1 MYCQKEFQTS
11 DWRKFWQPKTGP
23 FFSTRNILLNQNVDS
38 DENSY
43 SNNIQTFHHIF
54 LNTRSA
60 TSQNV

>member
-11 DWRKFWQPKTGP
+11 DCRKFWQPKTGP

-43 SNNIQTFHHIF
+43 SNSIQTFHHIF
-54 LNTRSA
+54 LNTR
-60 TSQNV
+60 